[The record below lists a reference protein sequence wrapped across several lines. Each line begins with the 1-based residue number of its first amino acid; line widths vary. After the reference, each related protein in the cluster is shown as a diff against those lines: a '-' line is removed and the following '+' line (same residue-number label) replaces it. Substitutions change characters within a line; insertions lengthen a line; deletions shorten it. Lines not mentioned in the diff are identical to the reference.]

1 MNSWLY
7 VSLNNEKIDEIDFS
21 NENINIEDESN
32 EIIEDESNE
41 IIKDELNEIIEDEPK
56 EIIEDESN
64 EIIKDKPKKV
74 FNHSKLFSMYL
85 SNVENMVYEQ
95 IINVG
100 ICYDYL
106 SFENKICMIGIF
118 AVFCTSLM

>member
-7 VSLNNEKIDEIDFS
+7 VSLNNEKIDEIKFS
-21 NENINIEDESN
+21 TENIISDETEQ
-32 EIIEDESNE
+32 EIIE
-41 IIKDELNEIIEDEPK
+41 DELNEIIEDKPK
-56 EIIEDESN
+56 DI
-64 EIIKDKPKKV
+64 KKV

-85 SNVENMVYEQ
+85 SNVENMVYDQ

-100 ICYDYL
+100 LCYDYL
-106 SFENKICMIGIF
+106 SFENKICIIGIF